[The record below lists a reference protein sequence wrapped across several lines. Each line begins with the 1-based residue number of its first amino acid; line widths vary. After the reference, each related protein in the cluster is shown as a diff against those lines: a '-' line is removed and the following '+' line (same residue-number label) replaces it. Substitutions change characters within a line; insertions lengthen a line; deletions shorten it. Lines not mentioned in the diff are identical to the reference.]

1 MAFLDKHKVIET
13 HATLLLVL
21 SFLVVTI
28 GGLVQ
33 IVPLFYL
40 ENTIEKVEGV
50 RPYTPLELEGRSI
63 YIREGCYGCHSQM
76 IRPMRDEVERY
87 GHYSLAAESM
97 YDHPFQ
103 WGSKRTGPDLARVG
117 GRYSDSWHVDH
128 MIDPQSVV
136 PESVMPKYAFMMNNV
151 IDGQYIADKLS
162 TNALVGVPYSEA
174 MIENAIADFAAQADP
189 NADTAG
195 LQERYGTAA
204 FGHLDVNVSNFDGQP
219 ELTEMD
225 AMIAYLQ
232 VLGTMVDFTT
242 FIPDPTR

>member
-1 MAFLDKHKVIET
+1 MAFLDKHKAIET

-40 ENTIEKVEGV
+40 ENTIEKVDGM
-50 RPYTPLELEGRSI
+50 RPYTPLELAGRDI
-63 YIREGCYGCHSQM
+63 YIREGCYNCHSQM

-117 GRYSDSWHVDH
+117 GRYSDEWHQDH
-128 MIDPQSVV
+128 FTNAKSVV
-136 PESVMPKYAFMMNNV
+136 PESVMPPYGFLFNAQ
-151 IDGQYIADKLS
+151 IDGRYIADVMA
-162 TNALVGVPYSEA
+162 THRMVGVPYSDE
-174 MIENAIADFAAQADP
+174 MMENGLADFLAQANPD
-189 NADTAG
+189 ADSAG
-195 LQERYGTAA
+195 LEARYGEAA
-204 FGHLDVNVSNFDGQP
+204 FGRAINLRNFDGKP
-219 ELTEMD
+219 ELTEAD
-225 AMIAYLQ
+225 ALIAYIQ
-232 VLGTMVDFTT
+232 VLGTMVDFST